1 MKSISNDR
9 LPLLTKRL
17 NHLDKKEPDIKSR
30 DKILAAARSEFIRGG
45 FNGARMQSIADAAGI
60 NKALLHYYYKNKESL
75 FELVFNDAFAEFI
88 PKLHSI
94 FSGEGSVLEKTEKY
108 VEAHLSLLMEK
119 PDLPLFVL
127 TEIHRDPERFFENFM
142 NKLPGEPPFARFLQ
156 QIANEMREGKIRTM
170 NPRELWMN
178 VMSMTVFPFASRP
191 MLQRLTLMA
200 DREFQE
206 LMSQRKQSIML
217 FIKLAIEIPVNN

>member
-1 MKSISNDR
+1 M
-9 LPLLTKRL
+9 
-17 NHLDKKEPDIKSR
+17 DKKEPDIKSR

-45 FNGARMQSIADAAGI
+45 FNGARMQSIADAAGM

-94 FSGEGSVLEKTEKY
+94 FSGEGSVLEKTEQY

-127 TEIHRDPERFFENFM
+127 TEIHRDPERFFEKFM